1 MRHRRMRMQTEKSFV
16 MVLAAL
22 ITLMALVACGGGAG
36 SSADESEEAAKAE
49 EAAVAAG
56 YVPAA
61 RMAEHIDQD
70 VTVQGTVADY
80 IRVTGSGSGKP
91 TLLLFDLT
99 AAMSMGSKVSDLK
112 TPDTTAVLIWR
123 EDSKNF
129 PSEFRT
135 FYTGK
140 TICVTG
146 TVEMFQ
152 DNPVIIAKDQTQIE
166 VDC

>member
-1 MRHRRMRMQTEKSFV
+1 MRTKQAFP
-16 MVLAAL
+16 MVLATL
-22 ITLMALVACGGGAG
+22 IALMAMAACGSSSSSGGDAVQP
-36 SSADESEEAAKAE
+36 SATQSEAALKAE

-61 RMAEHIDQD
+61 RMAEHMDKE
-70 VTVQGTVADY
+70 VTVQGVVADY
-80 IRVTGSGSGKP
+80 IRVTGSGGGKP

-129 PSEFRT
+129 PAEFRT

-140 TICVTG
+140 RICVTG
-146 TVEMFQ
+146 MVDSFN
-152 DNPVIIAKDQTQIE
+152 DNPVVIAKDQSQIE

>member
-1 MRHRRMRMQTEKSFV
+1 MRMQTVKSFV
-16 MVLAAL
+16 LVLAAL
-22 ITLMALVACGGGAG
+22 IALMAMVACGGGAG
-36 SSADESEEAAKAE
+36 SSADQSGEAAKAE

-99 AAMSMGSKVSDLK
+99 AAMSMGSKVSDL
-112 TPDTTAVLIWR
+112 
-123 EDSKNF
+123 
-129 PSEFRT
+129 
-135 FYTGK
+135 
-140 TICVTG
+140 
-146 TVEMFQ
+146 Q
-152 DNPVIIAKDQTQIE
+152 DPR
-166 VDC
+166 

>member
-22 ITLMALVACGGGAG
+22 ITLMAMVACGGGAG
-36 SSADESEEAAKAE
+36 SSADQSEEAAKAE

-70 VTVQGTVADY
+70 VTIQGTVADY

-91 TLLLFDLT
+91 TLPPLRPDRSHVDGLQSFRPQDPRYHRGADL
-99 AAMSMGSKVSDLK
+99 AGGQQELSLRIQDILYRQDDLRDGHGRDV
-112 TPDTTAVLIWR
+112 PR
-123 EDSKNF
+123 
-129 PSEFRT
+129 
-135 FYTGK
+135 
-140 TICVTG
+140 
-146 TVEMFQ
+146 
-152 DNPVIIAKDQTQIE
+152 
-166 VDC
+166 